1 MFSPVLFGVRGVD
14 VDLDVSVFVPSIRA
28 RSQVKPTGTR
38 ERERL
43 LFTFIR
49 KCLYMVQ
56 CLWYEI
62 HTTTHYRLKQIY
74 VGLIIY

>member
-38 ERERL
+38 ERAAS
-43 LFTFIR
+43 FHIYSKVFIHGTVF
-49 KCLYMVQ
+49 MVRN
-56 CLWYEI
+56 
-62 HTTTHYRLKQIY
+62 THNNTLQTKTDTWA
-74 VGLIIY
+74 